1 MLMFAFSIFGREGLY
16 VIIMFFHLDWL
27 RGFQK
32 RSPVKIINYA
42 DLFVDIG
49 LFVTILYKQF

>member
-1 MLMFAFSIFGREGLY
+1 MLQKKE
-16 VIIMFFHLDWL
+16 FFRLDWV

-42 DLFVDIG
+42 DLLVDIG
-49 LFVTILYKQF
+49 LFVTILCKQF